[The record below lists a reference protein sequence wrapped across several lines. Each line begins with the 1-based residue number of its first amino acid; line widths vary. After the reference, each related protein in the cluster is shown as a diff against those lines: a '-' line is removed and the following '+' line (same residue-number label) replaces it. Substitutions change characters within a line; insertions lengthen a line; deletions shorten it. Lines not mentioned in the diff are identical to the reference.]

1 MYTDFLDKLPLSRII
16 ENQTLKCDGAITESE
31 LLNALTFMDND
42 KSPGNDYIT
51 KEF

>member
-1 MYTDFLDKLPLSRII
+1 MPVSRII

-42 KSPGNDYIT
+42 KSPGNDCIT